1 MTQRD
6 PKIPDLVSKA
16 QAAEILGV
24 SHQAAQQMVDKGRL
38 KGAKVG
44 STWVFRRAAVEA
56 FRKPEATEQRSDRCP
71 PECGQNWTRASDPFQ
86 HVSHCPDYRETA

>member
-1 MTQRD
+1 VCTVCTAYRLQIGKRVGYHGHMSERD
-6 PKIPDLVSKA
+6 PRIPDLVSKA

-24 SHQAAQQMVDKGRL
+24 SHQAVQLMVDKGRL

-56 FRKPEATEQRSDRCP
+56 FR
-71 PECGQNWTRASDPFQ
+71 
-86 HVSHCPDYRETA
+86 REPQA